1 MMVIDAI
8 NYASFLRS
16 SIAAHKSDPN
26 MLRVLSIY
34 DVANVQ
40 FLARR
45 LILETMGFW
54 RFERKAAASHK

>member
-1 MMVIDAI
+1 LKSP

-16 SIAAHKSDPN
+16 KIAAHKSDPKV
-26 MLRVLSIY
+26 LRVLSIY

-45 LILETMGFW
+45 LILEAIGCW
-54 RFERKAAASHK
+54 RFERRAARPHK